1 MPTIQTAVVPVSTG
15 SLPVG
20 IYSRVSTINQVG
32 GRFDSCESQ
41 AAYCRDY
48 LAKHAAAEGWH
59 EFMSFTDAAYSGG
72 NMNRPGMQTLMRQIE
87 AGAIKVVLIF
97 KLERVLR
104 STNEWAPFRAFL
116 KRYGCRLVSAT
127 EELSEETPSGRLKT
141 NIVMSVN
148 EYERDNT
155 SEKIH
160 LKLVEQA
167 KRGMWTGGNIPYG
180 YSYDTELQGL
190 KLLPEEAAILRRIY
204 EQAARLVSLN
214 DIANALNAEGTRTRA
229 RVQQRR
235 DGTKQNIGQKRFRTD
250 ILRRLIMRPLYVGRV
265 RMHGIEY
272 PGQHEAIVSADLW
285 ERANAAIRQT
295 LQPARCRLRARDK
308 NFHVLKGIA
317 VCGCCGRAMIPN
329 ASGKRDA
336 TGRLYR
342 YYTCGHSHKERADAQ
357 CPVRHVSAAALETA
371 VLGFLAECSQHPDV
385 LQATSDSGRRRS
397 DSERVPLRTRLSELD
412 RTLGDVSQ
420 QLRNCAQAIARGGI
434 DFLTAELREE
444 ATVLHGQKQTL
455 LVEREQARQD
465 LAACE
470 RKALDPERVRRSLT
484 RFGELLPTLSPE
496 QQRDLVLLFL
506 ERVEVRPAVKPA
518 PNASA
523 RHLELRFKV
532 RVERLIEGMEE
543 RLVIDAGERD
553 TVAVATAARPLLL
566 TAEVAM
572 MSAGGVAVLAPF
584 ARTLT
589 IAKRAA
595 TPRPLPAPVQHSL
608 HRARAW
614 QRRLEA
620 EPALNRVKL
629 AAAEGLTPGAITHH
643 MKLLQ
648 LAPAIQERLLNV
660 TTSAEL
666 RRFSQNRMK
675 ALAEFPA
682 DEQLRRF
689 AALERERVAQFAPK
703 SVRSR

>member
-1 MPTIQTAVVPVSTG
+1 MKTISATAAPSSTV

-20 IYSRVSTINQVG
+20 IYARVSTINQVG

-41 AAYCRDY
+41 SAYCRDF
-48 LAKHAAAEGWH
+48 LTKHAQAEGWH
-59 EFMSFTDAAYSGG
+59 EAMCFTDAAYSGG
-72 NMNRPGMQTLMRQIE
+72 NMNRPGMQALMRQIE
-87 AGAIKVVLIF
+87 TGTIKVVLIF

-116 KRYGCRLVSAT
+116 KKHSCRLVSAT
-127 EELSEETPSGRLKT
+127 EELSEETPSGRLKN

-160 LKLVEQA
+160 IKLVEQA

-180 YSYDTELQGL
+180 YSYDAELQGL
-190 KLLPEEAAILRRIY
+190 KPFPTEAAVLRRIF
-204 EQAARLVSLN
+204 EQAARLVSLTE
-214 DIANALNAEGTRTRA
+214 IANALNAEGIRTRA
-229 RVQQRR
+229 RTCQRR
-235 DGTKQNIGQKRFRTD
+235 DGTRQSIGEKRFRTD

-265 RMHGIEY
+265 RMKGHEY

-285 ERANAAIRQT
+285 ERANAAIAKA

-308 NFHVLKGIA
+308 HFHVLKGIA

-336 TGRLYR
+336 AGNLYR
-342 YYTCGHSHKERADAQ
+342 YYTCGHSHKEGADAR

-371 VLGFLAECSQHPDV
+371 VVGFLAECSQHPDV
-385 LQATSDSGRRRS
+385 LQATTDSVQRRGA
-397 DSERVPLRTRLSELD
+397 SERAPLRARLSELD
-412 RTLGDVSQ
+412 RTLAGLNQ
-420 QLRNCAQAIARGGI
+420 QLRHCAQAIASGGI
-434 DFLTAELREE
+434 DFLEAELREE
-444 ATVLHGQKQTL
+444 AAAVQAKKQTL

-470 RKALDPERVRRSLT
+470 QKSPDPERVRRSLL
-484 RFGELLPTLSPE
+484 RFSELLPTLSPE

-506 ERVEVRPAVKPA
+506 ERVEVRPAAQPA
-518 PNASA
+518 TNATA

-532 RVERLIEGMEE
+532 RVERLVEGMEE
-543 RLVIDAGERD
+543 RLVIDASERD
-553 TVAVATAARPLLL
+553 TVPAATAVRPLVL

-572 MSAGGVAVLAPF
+572 TQAGGVAVLAPF

-589 IAKRAA
+589 TAKRATA
-595 TPRPLPAPVQHSL
+595 KPPAPTPVQHPL

-614 QRRLEA
+614 QRQLDA
-620 EPALNRVKL
+620 DPKLNRVRL
-629 AAAEGLTPGAITHH
+629 AAAEGLTPGAVTHH

-660 TTSAEL
+660 TTPAEL
-666 RRFSQNRMK
+666 RTFSLNRMK
-675 ALAEFPA
+675 ALAELPTA
-682 DEQLRRF
+682 EQFQRF
-689 AALERERVAQFAPK
+689 ATLTRA
-703 SVRSR
+703 

>member
-1 MPTIQTAVVPVSTG
+1 MTTSLAVVAPVSIG

-20 IYSRVSTINQVG
+20 IYSRVSTANQVG

-41 AAYCRDY
+41 ASYCRDF
-48 LAKHAAAEGWH
+48 LMKHAAAECWH
-59 EFMSFTDAAYSGG
+59 EFASFTDAAYSGA
-72 NMNRPGMQTLMRQIE
+72 NMNRPGMQALMRQIE
-87 AGAIKVVLIF
+87 TGAIKVVLIF

-116 KRYGCRLVSAT
+116 KKHGCRLVSAT
-127 EELSEETPSGRLKT
+127 EDLSEETPSGRLKT

-190 KLLPEEAAILRRIY
+190 TLLPEEAAVLRRIY
-204 EQAARLVSLN
+204 EQAAQLVSLT
-214 DIANALNAEGTRTRA
+214 DIANALNAEGIRTRA
-229 RVQQRR
+229 RIRQRR
-235 DGTKQNIGQKRFRTD
+235 DGTRHNIGLKRFRTD
-250 ILRRLIMRPLYVGRV
+250 ILRRLIQRPLYVGRV
-265 RMHGIEY
+265 RMHGVEY
-272 PGQHEAIVSADLW
+272 PGQHEAIVPLELW
-285 ERANAAIRQT
+285 ERANAAIAKA
-295 LQPARCRLRARDK
+295 LQPPRCRLRARDK

-336 TGRLYR
+336 SGQLYR
-342 YYTCGHSHKERADAQ
+342 YYTCGNSHKERADAQ
-357 CPVRHVSAAALETA
+357 CAVRHVSAAALETA
-371 VLGFLAECSQHPDV
+371 VLGFLAECSLHPEV
-385 LQATSDSGRRRS
+385 LQATANSGRRRS
-397 DSERVPLRTRLSELD
+397 NSERVPLRTRLSELD
-412 RTLGDVSQ
+412 RTLADVSQ
-420 QLRNCAQAIARGGI
+420 QLRNCAQAVARGGI
-434 DFLTAELREE
+434 DFLVVELREE
-444 ATVLHGQKQTL
+444 ASALQERKQIL

-470 RKALDPERVRRSLT
+470 RKSLDPERVRRSLT
-484 RFGELLPTLSPE
+484 RFSELLPTLSPE

-506 ERVEVRPAVKPA
+506 ERVEVRPATKPSTDA
-518 PNASA
+518 AA

-543 RLVIDAGERD
+543 RLVIDTGEGRR
-553 TVAVATAARPLLL
+553 VATASAARPLLL

-572 MSAGGVAVLAPF
+572 HTSGGVAVLSPF
-584 ARTLT
+584 ARTLAV
-589 IAKRAA
+589 AKRAKA
-595 TPRPLPAPVQHSL
+595 KRPAPVPAQHPL

-614 QRRLEA
+614 QRRLET
-620 EPALNRVKL
+620 EPKFNRVKL
-629 AAAEGLTPGAITHH
+629 AQAEGLTPGAITHH

-648 LAPAIQERLLNV
+648 LAPTIQERLLNV
-660 TTSAEL
+660 TTPAEL
-666 RRFSQNRMK
+666 RKFSLNRMK
-675 ALAEFPA
+675 ALAELPV

-689 AALERERVAQFAPK
+689 AALERA
-703 SVRSR
+703 